1 MKEKITVTTGRPI
14 TIIIL
19 FAFLVFSAVFATIF
33 HALGY
38 DNPDKPIIEPIVV
51 IHDDDYTITAV
62 AKTEPY
68 SEAVTTTEHIDRYV
82 PNDVQQAYTRTEI
95 IQIVEMNEPT
105 TEPELQPRY
114 ILTDDEKRLI
124 SVVAWNADHTDDDSL
139 ACVIQTIL
147 NRIFES
153 DKFPD
158 TVEEVLR
165 QKKQFESCDK
175 VLSDVEMYDYDYI
188 KGIIDKVCIN
198 YNPFEGELVLF
209 YSAKHVN
216 PSRIAKGLYLV
227 KESGGSLFYSQ
238 K

>member
-1 MKEKITVTTGRPI
+1 M
-14 TIIIL
+14 
-19 FAFLVFSAVFATIF
+19 
-33 HALGY
+33 
-38 DNPDKPIIEPIVV
+38 
-51 IHDDDYTITAV
+51 
-62 AKTEPY
+62 
-68 SEAVTTTEHIDRYV
+68 
-82 PNDVQQAYTRTEI
+82 QQAYTRTEI
-95 IQIVEMNEPT
+95 IQITEKNKPVVKVEP
-105 TEPELQPRY
+105 QPRY

-124 SVVAWNADHTDDDSL
+124 SVVAWNADHTDKDSL

-147 NRIFES
+147 NRAFES

-216 PSRIAKGLYLV
+216 PSSIAKGLYLV
-227 KESGGSLFYSQ
+227 MESGGSLFYSQ